1 MLYNQ
6 TKDIAKHYK
15 CTMLR
20 LRHGNNQI
28 PTWMQQVS
36 MAFFKKHNA
45 DLAEVQPLQHAPAPN
60 WIHHISTTVK
70 AQTTVISQQCAV
82 TVSFHSYLCYRS
94 ARNLMQNLTKK
105 PEQEARLE

>member
-36 MAFFKKHNA
+36 MAFF
-45 DLAEVQPLQHAPAPN
+45 
-60 WIHHISTTVK
+60 
-70 AQTTVISQQCAV
+70 
-82 TVSFHSYLCYRS
+82 
-94 ARNLMQNLTKK
+94 
-105 PEQEARLE
+105 